1 MEPWVI
7 YTLSATLLYGALNF
21 LFKMAAERGHDTD
34 GLVSVVGLAVA
45 AMALGTLWF
54 TTPRPWTAFTGPVLG
69 FALFNGLFFALGS
82 LAKYAALKRAPASI
96 VFTLDRLNT
105 VAVMAIGFAILG
117 EMPRPV
123 QALGIA
129 AGLGVLGAL
138 AFEPQGDS
146 RAARPSALSAGI
158 LLALGSALFTA
169 LSMTVGKLMADTS
182 GNRIAYIA
190 ASYALVYLFTRS
202 QDLVRRRRS
211 GRGRRRFNGELVLF
225 GVAIG
230 ALNYA
235 GYFLLLQAFGSGPIS
250 LSQAIFGSSIVVPIL
265 LSRWVY
271 GEQLTPWRWAALGL
285 ALLSVV
291 LIGAK

>member
-34 GLVSVVGLAVA
+34 GLVSFVGLAVA
-45 AMALGTLWF
+45 ALALGTLPF
-54 TTPRPWTAFTGPVLG
+54 ATPRPWAAFTGPVLG
-69 FALFNGLFFALGS
+69 FAFFNGLFFALGS
-82 LAKYAALKRAPASI
+82 LAKYAALKRAPAST

-105 VAVMAIGFAILG
+105 VAVMAIGFAI
-117 EMPRPV
+117 
-123 QALGIA
+123 
-129 AGLGVLGAL
+129 
-138 AFEPQGDS
+138 AFEQQSDS
-146 RAARPSALSAGI
+146 RAARQAAMSAGI

-169 LSMTVGKLMADTS
+169 LSMTVGKLMADTA
-182 GNRIAYIA
+182 GNRVAYIA
-190 ASYALVYLFTRS
+190 ASYALVYLFTRGR
-202 QDLVRRRRS
+202 DLVRRRRS
-211 GRGRRRFNGELVLF
+211 GQGRRRFDGELALF

-271 GEQLTPWRWAALGL
+271 GEKLTPWRWAALAL